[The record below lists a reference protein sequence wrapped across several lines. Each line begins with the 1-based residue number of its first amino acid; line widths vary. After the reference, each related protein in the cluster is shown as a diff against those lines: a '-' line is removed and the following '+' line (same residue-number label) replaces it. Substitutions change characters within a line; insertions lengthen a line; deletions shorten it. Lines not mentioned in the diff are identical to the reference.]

1 MELIYLIGIVTALI
15 TAILWGLASIII
27 KKALIARVDPPYIN
41 AVRAPTAFA
50 FMLLVVYFLGQFQ
63 ALFVL
68 TPTDLLIIGIATF
81 FALAIGDTM
90 YFYGLK
96 HVGVAIGVP
105 IAYIYPLYTLI
116 LASVVLGET
125 VTVSLIIGTI
135 VTVLGIFLI
144 TYKQN
149 RQQNNNVSSN
159 NSTKQVIDF
168 KKGLPALFIGS
179 LSWSVGIIIFK
190 IALFTTPPLIVT
202 AVRLGYLFLFMSPLF
217 VVKQNIIRSF
227 SKRQVTIVTIAGI
240 IGITLGGLA
249 FYISLDILGAART
262 TPITAVS
269 PMFAALFAWAI
280 LKERIRMSQAIGIL
294 LTITGIWIVT
304 LF

>member
-1 MELIYLIGIVTALI
+1 MELIYLIGVVAALV

-27 KKALIARVDPPYIN
+27 KKALISRVDPLYIN
-41 AVRAPTAFA
+41 AVRAPTAFV
-50 FMLLVVYFLGQFQ
+50 FMLFVVYLMGQFQ

-68 TPTDLLIIGIATF
+68 TETDFLIIGVATF
-81 FALAIGDTM
+81 LALAIGDTM

-105 IAYIYPLYTLI
+105 IAYVYPLYTLI
-116 LASVVLGET
+116 LASIVLGET
-125 VTVSLIIGTI
+125 VTVTLILGTI

-149 RQQNNNVSSN
+149 KQQNSLESN
-159 NSTKQVIDF
+159 NTQVINF

-179 LSWSVGIIIFK
+179 LSWSAGIIIFK
-190 IALFTTPPLIVT
+190 IALFTTPPLILT
-202 AVRLGYLFLFMSPLF
+202 AIRLGFLLLFMSPLF
-217 VVKQNIIRSF
+217 VVKQDVIRSF
-227 SKRQVTIVTIAGI
+227 SKRQILIVTIAGI

-280 LKERIRMSQAIGIL
+280 LKERIRVSQAFGIL
-294 LTITGIWIVT
+294 LTIAGIWIVT
-304 LF
+304 LL